1 MPQRILRICA
11 RARVHMPTG
20 TAGFDE
26 PGAVVGDVEEDPEP
40 QGTHGECLL
49 AHGRS
54 AEDREVVGGERGM
67 RADAL
72 NYSALRQALVR

>member
-1 MPQRILRICA
+1 
-11 RARVHMPTG
+11 MPTG

-54 AEDREVVGGERGM
+54 AEDREVVGGEREM

-72 NYSALRQALVR
+72 NDSALRQALVR